1 MTGKRDVP
9 RKTESRE
16 VTLSINGHAV
26 ELNGYVMDVFQ
37 EVTVGLVRALG
48 DENADGTIE
57 LRIGP
62 AAG

>member
-16 VTLSINGHAV
+16 VALTINGHAV

-48 DENADGTIE
+48 DENAHGTIE